1 VSLSRDPA
9 EQDALLSHLGRLRKR
24 MRDWPAALEVWRRLL
39 ERPLPVAL
47 AAAVEIAKYEEHTAR
62 DVERARSVTLALIE
76 RLEREANLP
85 GMTAGEEF
93 EGALR
98 QSPSAWLERL
108 THRLRRLNRRS
119 GRDEV
124 SRAGAADFLF
134 GQEDSTGEENPEGV

>member
-76 RLEREANLP
+76 RLSASEPARND
-85 GMTAGEEF
+85 GGRGIR
-93 EGALR
+93 GALR
-98 QSPSAWLERL
+98 QSPPAWLERL
-108 THRLRRLNRRS
+108 THRLRGSTAVR
-119 GRDEV
+119 GR
-124 SRAGAADFLF
+124 
-134 GQEDSTGEENPEGV
+134 